1 DPIAKQLED
10 ALHPYL
16 RERLG
21 PRLAVTPTA
30 GLDEIRRA
38 VTGALAEIERGRERE
53 LVAQLRDGVAR
64 GHRAVAG
71 LGPVLGALAER
82 RVDRLLV
89 SHGYS
94 ETGWHCGA
102 CDALADVG
110 RACPRCG
117 AEMDHLDDV
126 VEEAIE
132 QALTQG
138 C

>member
-1 DPIAKQLED
+1 
-10 ALHPYL
+10 
-16 RERLG
+16 
-21 PRLAVTPTA
+21 
-30 GLDEIRRA
+30 
-38 VTGALAEIERGRERE
+38 
-53 LVAQLRDGVAR
+53 
-64 GHRAVAG
+64 
-71 LGPVLGALAER
+71 
-82 RVDRLLV
+82 V

-117 AEMDHLDDV
+117 AEMAHLDDV

-138 C
+138 CRVEVCVDNADLDCVGRIGALLRF